1 MALLRVIAV
10 VAIPL
15 ALPGIPAL
23 ARSSFRAAPLLEIG
37 TGPGLFF
44 APGSN
49 VNASNSSRAGTR
61 RWDDFVDEAAARFGV
76 PVPWIESVMRA
87 ESDGRAFIGDTPVT
101 SRAGAIGL
109 MQVMPETYSE
119 LQQRYGLGDDPA
131 DPRDNIL
138 AGTAY
143 LRELYDRFG
152 APDFLAAYNA
162 GPTRFQAY
170 RDGARALPDETS
182 RYLEKLAPDVTSTLP
197 PSATAEL
204 TALHD
209 SAALLD
215 GGPLFFTLKQRPT
228 PPLASP

>member
-1 MALLRVIAV
+1 MALLRVIAA

-15 ALPGIPAL
+15 ALAGNPAL
-23 ARSSFRAAPLLEIG
+23 ARGSFRASSFSEIG
-37 TGPGLFF
+37 TGPELFF

-49 VNASNSSRAGTR
+49 VNASNSSRASIGL
-61 RWDDFVDEAAARFGV
+61 WHEFVGEAAARFGV
-76 PVPWIESVMRA
+76 PVPWIMSVMRA
-87 ESDGRAFIGDTPVT
+87 ESDGRAFNGDTPVT

-162 GPTRFQAY
+162 GPARFQAY

-182 RYLEKLAPDVTSTLP
+182 RYLEKLGSGLSPTLP
-197 PSATAEL
+197 RSVTAEL
-204 TALHD
+204 PALHD
-209 SAALLD
+209 SAALVD

>member
-1 MALLRVIAV
+1 MALLRVIAA

-23 ARSSFRAAPLLEIG
+23 ARGSFRASPVSEIG
-37 TGPGLFF
+37 AGPGLFS

-49 VNASNSSRAGTR
+49 VNAPNSSRADIG
-61 RWDDFVDEAAARFGV
+61 RWDDFVGEAAARFGV
-76 PVPWIESVMRA
+76 PAPWITSVMRA
-87 ESDGRAFIGDTPVT
+87 ESGGRAFIGDMPVT
-101 SRAGAIGL
+101 SPAGAIGL

-162 GPTRFQAY
+162 GPARFQAY

-182 RYLEKLAPDVTSTLP
+182 RYLAKIGPDLTLTLP

-209 SAALLD
+209 SAGLFD

>member
-1 MALLRVIAV
+1 
-10 VAIPL
+10 
-15 ALPGIPAL
+15 
-23 ARSSFRAAPLLEIG
+23 
-37 TGPGLFF
+37 
-44 APGSN
+44 
-49 VNASNSSRAGTR
+49 
-61 RWDDFVDEAAARFGV
+61 
-76 PVPWIESVMRA
+76 MRA
-87 ESDGRAFIGDTPVT
+87 ESDARAFIGDTPVT

-119 LQQRYGLGDDPA
+119 LQQRYRLGDDPA

-162 GPTRFQAY
+162 GPARFQAY
-170 RDGARALPDETS
+170 RDGVRALPDETS
-182 RYLEKLAPDVTSTLP
+182 HYLEKLGPDLTLTLP
-197 PSATAEL
+197 RSVAPER
-204 TALHD
+204 
-209 SAALLD
+209 AALRNSAGLFS

>member
-15 ALPGIPAL
+15 ALPGIPAS
-23 ARSSFRAAPLLEIG
+23 ARGSFRPSPLSEIG
-37 TGPGLFF
+37 AGRALFF
-44 APGSN
+44 GGDGKMH
-49 VNASNSSRAGTR
+49 ASNSSRGAIG
-61 RWDDFVDEAAARFGV
+61 RWDDFVGEAAARFGV
-76 PVPWIESVMRA
+76 PVPWIMSVMRA
-87 ESDGRAFIGDTPVT
+87 ESDGRAFIGDTPIT

-162 GPTRFQAY
+162 GPARFQAY

-182 RYLEKLAPDVTSTLP
+182 RYLAKLGHDLTPTLP
-197 PSATAEL
+197 LSATAEL
-204 TALHD
+204 PALHD

>member
-1 MALLRVIAV
+1 MALLRVIAA

-15 ALPGIPAL
+15 ALPGISAS
-23 ARSSFRAAPLLEIG
+23 ARDSCRASPLLEIG

-44 APGSN
+44 GRDGKVLAP
-49 VNASNSSRAGTR
+49 NSSRAGIGP
-61 RWDDFVDEAAARFGV
+61 WDDFVGEAAARFGV
-76 PVPWIESVMRA
+76 PVPWIMSVMRA
-87 ESDGRAFIGDTPVT
+87 ESDGRAFIGGTPVT

-162 GPTRFQAY
+162 GPARLQAY

-182 RYLEKLAPDVTSTLP
+182 RYLEKIGPDVTSTAP
-197 PSATAEL
+197 PGATAEL

>member
-1 MALLRVIAV
+1 MALLRVIAA

-15 ALPGIPAL
+15 ALAGNPAL
-23 ARSSFRAAPLLEIG
+23 ARGTFRASSLSEIG
-37 TGPGLFF
+37 GAAGLFF
-44 APGSN
+44 ARDGKVHAP
-49 VNASNSSRAGTR
+49 NSSRADIG
-61 RWDDFVDEAAARFGV
+61 RWDEFVGEAAARFGV

-101 SRAGAIGL
+101 SPAGAIGL

-162 GPTRFQAY
+162 GPARFQAY

-182 RYLEKLAPDVTSTLP
+182 RYLEKLGSDLTPTLP
-197 PSATAEL
+197 RSVTPEL

-209 SAALLD
+209 SASLFD

-228 PPLASP
+228 GPLASP